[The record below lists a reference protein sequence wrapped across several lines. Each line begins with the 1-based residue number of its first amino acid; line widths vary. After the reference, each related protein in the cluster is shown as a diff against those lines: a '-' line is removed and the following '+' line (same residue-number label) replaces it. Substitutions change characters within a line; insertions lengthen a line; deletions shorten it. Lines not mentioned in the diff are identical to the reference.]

1 MPFWQREILRD
12 AVSMTFAQT
21 HELDLPKSGLLGSL
35 VLYISS
41 SQNGYPCL
49 GAVPKW
55 RLIDYVSKIEVIG
68 DGAEVI
74 KSWDGKEALAAAFYD
89 DGQEPPGLWRQYSST
104 PQRQWIPIHF
114 GRKLMDELYGL
125 DLSRFD
131 QVTLKITNDA
141 SSTYW
146 TTDIKLTVI
155 AYWLRDAM
163 GPFGGYFRDEVWK
176 SWTPVAAAIE
186 YSDLPVALPIRRIL
200 LEARPART
208 SATCKNDSSMHALMS
223 DIDFTFKTG
232 QVRVYKGSLEA
243 LGHLSVIELGR
254 FVEARGSIDRTAG
267 LGFECGVGYVHQN
280 LGYGGADA
288 DSISTALS
296 NMSMDIQDSAQEM
309 AYRSGNGQLQWAVRG
324 HGYMHTLPLW
334 NARKPDLAD
343 LLDPEGQKVVKV
355 DILTATGTDVSGS
368 DRNARNAIIL
378 SRLVR

>member
-1 MPFWQREILRD
+1 
-12 AVSMTFAQT
+12 
-21 HELDLPKSGLLGSL
+21 
-35 VLYISS
+35 
-41 SQNGYPCL
+41 
-49 GAVPKW
+49 
-55 RLIDYVSKIEVIG
+55 
-68 DGAEVI
+68 
-74 KSWDGKEALAAAFYD
+74 
-89 DGQEPPGLWRQYSST
+89 
-104 PQRQWIPIHF
+104 
-114 GRKLMDELYGL
+114 
-125 DLSRFD
+125 
-131 QVTLKITNDA
+131 
-141 SSTYW
+141 
-146 TTDIKLTVI
+146 
-155 AYWLRDAM
+155 
-163 GPFGGYFRDEVWK
+163 
-176 SWTPVAAAIE
+176 
-186 YSDLPVALPIRRIL
+186 
-200 LEARPART
+200 
-208 SATCKNDSSMHALMS
+208 MS

-267 LGFECGVGYVHQN
+267 LGFAGGVGYVHQN